1 MQEIWL
7 ERWREGRIGWH
18 EVDGSALL
26 KRYWPRLV
34 RGSSVLVP
42 FCGKSVDLL
51 WLAAQGLDV
60 VGVEI
65 SEIAVRAF
73 FDEHD
78 LGFENTVAGKLQCY
92 RALSAPVRLY
102 CGDYFDFAGV
112 ELDDGGFQAL
122 YDRGALVA
130 LPESA
135 RPRYVTHTRSLLEA
149 DAYHMLLS
157 LEYDQEAVEG
167 PPFSVGPDEVRSYW
181 PGLERAYSR
190 NDIDT
195 GSPKFRK
202 AGLTEVIETVWTSV

>member
-1 MQEIWL
+1 MRDVWL

-18 EVDGSALL
+18 EADGSALL

-73 FDEHD
+73 FHEHD
-78 LGFENTVAGKLQCY
+78 MGFENTVAGELQCY
-92 RALSAPVRLY
+92 RALSAPIRLY
-102 CGDYFDFAGV
+102 CGDYFDF
-112 ELDDGGFQAL
+112 EGGPFQAF

-130 LPESA
+130 LPESE
-135 RPRYVTHTRSLLEA
+135 RPRYVAHTRSLLET
-149 DAYHMLLS
+149 DAYQMLLT
-157 LEYDQEAVEG
+157 LEYDQDAVPG
-167 PPFSVGPDEVRSYW
+167 PPFSVSPGEVRAYW

-190 NDIDT
+190 NDIGT

-202 AGLTEVIETVWTSV
+202 AGLTEVLETVWTSV